1 MMSLLEF
8 KTRIQN
14 LYQKYSIY
22 IEPIIKFV
30 VSMVIFIIINSN
42 IGYDD
47 RLKSAPIVLALS
59 LLCAFTPSAV
69 LVLLSILIS
78 ALHIFHVSPILALII
93 LVIFMIMYLLY
104 FHFIPE
110 LGYVLVATPILYA
123 LNLHY
128 IIPIM
133 LGLFASP
140 IAIIA
145 SACGLI
151 IIYLFQIVV
160 QVVNMQFG
168 NTIEDAL
175 EIYTYVIDNLL
186 KNKEMILTIAI
197 FSFITIITY
206 AVRRFKF
213 DYSKEIAVAAGAL
226 TCLLGFLTVDLQ
238 LGVTEQIAPMFLG
251 TLISAILALV
261 IQFFYRALDYSRSE
275 YLQFEDDDY
284 FYYVKAVPKI
294 VVSEQNINIKRIN
307 PQRTRDKRED
317 REEVYDDLED
327 EYYYDESG
335 DEFYFEDD
343 E

>member
-1 MMSLLEF
+1 MTSLLEF

-22 IEPIIKFV
+22 IEPIVKFIIAI
-30 VSMVIFIIINSN
+30 VILQIINSN
-42 IGYDD
+42 IGYDN
-47 RLKSAPIVLALS
+47 RLKSAPMVLALS
-59 LLCAFTPSAV
+59 LICAFTPSAV
-69 LVLLSILIS
+69 LVLFSVLIS
-78 ALHIFHVSPILALII
+78 VLHIFHVSPMLALII
-93 LVIFMIMYLLY
+93 LAVFMIMYLLY

-110 LGYVLVATPILYA
+110 LGYVIIVIPILYA

-145 SACGLI
+145 CACGVI
-151 IIYLFQIVV
+151 VIYLFQIVV

-175 EIYTYVIDNLL
+175 EIYTYVIENLV
-186 KNKEMILTIAI
+186 KNKEMILTIII
-197 FSFITIITY
+197 FSFIIIITY
-206 AVRRFKF
+206 VVRRFRF
-213 DYSKEIAVAAGAL
+213 DYSKETAVGVGAL

-238 LGVTEQIAPMFLG
+238 LGVTEQIAPMFIG
-251 TLISAILALV
+251 TIISAVLALV

-284 FYYVKAVPKI
+284 YYYVKAVPKI

-307 PQRTRDKRED
+307 AQRTRSKSEDKEK
-317 REEVYDDLED
+317 YYFDDSE
-327 EYYYDESG
+327 

>member
-1 MMSLLEF
+1 MTSLLEF

-22 IEPIIKFV
+22 IEPIVKFIIAI
-30 VSMVIFIIINSN
+30 VIFQIINSN

-47 RLKSAPIVLALS
+47 RLKSAPLVLALS
-59 LLCAFTPSAV
+59 LICAFTPSAV

-78 ALHIFHVSPILALII
+78 VLHIFHISPMLALIM
-93 LVIFMIMYLLY
+93 LAVFMIMYFLY
-104 FHFIPE
+104 FHFVSE
-110 LGYVLVATPILYA
+110 LGYVILAVPVLYVM
-123 LNLHY
+123 NLHY

-145 SACGLI
+145 CACGVV

-160 QVVNMQFG
+160 QVANMQFG

-175 EIYTYVIDNLL
+175 EIYTYVIENLV
-186 KNKEMILTIAI
+186 KNKEMILTIIVFA
-197 FSFITIITY
+197 FIIIITY
-206 AVRRFKF
+206 VVRRLRF
-213 DYSKEIAVAAGAL
+213 DYSKETAVGAGAL
-226 TCLLGFLTVDLQ
+226 TCLLAFLTVDLQ
-238 LGVTEQIAPMFLG
+238 LGVTEQIAPMFIG
-251 TLISAILALV
+251 TLISAVLALV

-284 FYYVKAVPKI
+284 YYYVKAIPKI
-294 VVSEQNINIKRIN
+294 AVSEQNINIKRIN
-307 PQRTRDKRED
+307 PQRTRIKSED
-317 REEVYDDLED
+317 REEDYYDDSE
-327 EYYYDESG
+327 E
-335 DEFYFEDD
+335 EFYFEDD